1 MKPLHQSPAMPRPF
15 RTALLR
21 ALASSLLAGAM
32 AAGAQAQSSLQP
44 PPMSKAEAEEYI
56 KENDIYPVAGNLAGV
71 IMNGRVD
78 DLRAM
83 LAVGVNPNEKTSLPQ
98 SPIKL
103 AAMSCA
109 GGRVPVEDIV
119 TMIHVLARGGATVN
133 PANPDASPMITAAQ
147 QCPAPVIKALLD
159 VGGDKAART
168 TQGYT
173 PLSMAFIVRNY
184 DAAKALMAAGATI
197 SKEAANKLSGPDTD
211 AQAKALIKQATK

>member
-1 MKPLHQSPAMPRPF
+1 MKPLHQSPAMPRAF

-32 AAGAQAQSSLQP
+32 ASGAQAQSSPPP

-56 KENDIYPVAGNLAGV
+56 KENNIYPVAGNLAGV

-184 DAAKALMAAGATI
+184 DAAKALMAAGATL
-197 SKEAANKLSGPDTD
+197 SKEAANKLSDPDTD

>member
-1 MKPLHQSPAMPRPF
+1 MKPPHKATSLPQALGH
-15 RTALLR
+15 ALLR
-21 ALASSLLAGAM
+21 TLVGSLLVGAM
-32 AAGAQAQSSLQP
+32 AAGAQAQANPQTA
-44 PPMSKAEAEEYI
+44 PMSKAEAEEYI

-78 DLRAM
+78 DLRAL

-103 AAMSCA
+103 AAMACA

-119 TMIHVLARGGATVN
+119 AMIQVLARGGATVN

-147 QCPAPVIKALLD
+147 QCPARVIKALLD

-173 PLSMAFIVRNY
+173 PLSMAFILRNY

-197 SKEAANKLSGPDTD
+197 SKEAANKLTGPDTD
-211 AQAKALIKQATK
+211 AQAKALIQQATK